1 MSRIGR
7 LPIAIPKGVEVN
19 INGSE
24 VSVKGPKGSLTHTLA
39 EPITIAKQE
48 DGTLLVTR
56 PNDERASK
64 SLHGLSRTLV
74 ANMVQGVTEG
84 YTKSLEIVG
93 VGYRVAPKG
102 KDLEFALGFSHPV
115 IIPAPEGISFAV
127 ESPTKFSVSGI
138 DKQLV
143 GEVSANL
150 RKLRKPDP
158 YKGKG
163 IRYTGET
170 IRRKQGKAGKK

>member
-1 MSRIGR
+1 MGIRKYK
-7 LPIAIPKGVEVN
+7 P
-19 INGSE
+19 
-24 VSVKGPKGSLTHTLA
+24 T
-39 EPITIAKQE
+39 
-48 DGTLLVTR
+48 
-56 PNDERASK
+56 
-64 SLHGLSRTLV
+64 
-74 ANMVQGVTEG
+74 
-84 YTKSLEIVG
+84 
-93 VGYRVAPKG
+93 
-102 KDLEFALGFSHPV
+102 FSHPV